1 MVEEKDREL
10 AKYKGIANQ
19 GETEQKS
26 EIEHNTQE
34 LNKDC
39 DDVLLFFSF
48 DIVNS
53 TLYKTI
59 NNYQWVY
66 TIDKILKLVKDKIKA
81 KIPRAEVWRVF
92 GDEIIFIAN
101 IVDRESIG
109 SYISHIHKVLIES
122 ADFIEEDSSFG
133 EQNSENCLEGNQ
145 KLISLQACAW
155 IAAVT
160 DISKIKEATYPICAE
175 NVFEIFEEGYSKFR
189 EFRGV
194 DIDTGFRL
202 AKETVMRRLTISFE
216 LAYLISEMDDGSA
229 GNIRVITYKKLK
241 GVWNNL
247 AYPIIWYYDGNHN
260 KGCSFEQ
267 SIPFDAVVQEGIY
280 SELMMTELYKKCGI
294 KEIRDLV
301 HKILEERGLE
311 NKINNL
317 KRLIEDE
324 SCNYKEYLR
333 DPKLELHC
341 VAVCY
346 NDNDEV
352 LLVKRTKKEFMPS
365 IWEFGCAKASSD
377 KGIEEA
383 IKEEYKRDFGIDI
396 KIYVDKD
403 RTEDQQPVP
412 LAIYTIKKR
421 NEMHKGIIF
430 AAKIIGNTEVKLNDK
445 KHSDFRFISSYD
457 LENGKIEAE
466 DLVPDAI
473 DTLHKVFKIIKEK
486 KNEGK

>member
-1 MVEEKDREL
+1 MVEDKDKEL
-10 AKYKGIANQ
+10 AKFKEIMLRHELGQ
-19 GETEQKS
+19 ERD
-26 EIEHNTQE
+26 IEHNTQE

-66 TIDKILKLVKDKIKA
+66 TIDKILKLVKDKIKE
-81 KIPRAEVWRVF
+81 KISKAEVWRVF

-101 IVDRESIG
+101 VVDKESIG

-122 ADFIEEDSSFG
+122 ADFIEEDSG
-133 EQNSENCLEGNQ
+133 CEERNNENCLKGNQ

-155 IAAVT
+155 IATVT
-160 DISKIKEATYPICAE
+160 DISKIKEATDPICAE
-175 NVFEIFEEGYSKFR
+175 NVFEIFEEGSSKFR

-216 LAYLISEMDDGSA
+216 LAYLISEMDSSA
-229 GNIRVITYKKLK
+229 KNIRVITYKKLK

-247 AYPIIWYYDGNHN
+247 AYPIIWYYDGSHN

-267 SIPFDAVVQEGIY
+267 SIPFDAVAQEGIY
-280 SELMMTELYKKCGI
+280 AELMMTGLYKNCGI
-294 KEIRDLV
+294 KEIRDLIG
-301 HKILEERGLE
+301 KILKERGLE

-324 SCNYKEYLR
+324 SSNYKEYLR

-346 NDNDEV
+346 NEYNEI
-352 LLVKRTKKEFMPS
+352 LLVKRAKKEFMPA

-377 KGIEEA
+377 KGIEEI

-396 KIYVDKD
+396 EVYIDKD
-403 RTEDQQPVP
+403 RTKDQQPVP
-412 LAIYTIKKR
+412 LAIYTIKKK

-430 AAKIIGNTEVKLNDK
+430 AAKIIGNAEVKLNKK
-445 KHSDFRFISSYD
+445 KHSDYRFISLD
-457 LENGKIEAE
+457 ELENGKIETE
-466 DLVPDAI
+466 NLVPDAI
-473 DTLHKVFKIIKEK
+473 DTLHKVFNIIMER

>member
-1 MVEEKDREL
+1 MVKNDREL
-10 AKYKGIANQ
+10 AKFKGITDHS
-19 GETEQKS
+19 ETEQKS
-26 EIEHNTQE
+26 DIEHNTQE

-81 KIPRAEVWRVF
+81 KIPQAEIWRVF

-122 ADFIEEDSSFG
+122 ADFIEDSSFG

-160 DISKIKEATYPICAE
+160 DISKIKGATHSVCAE

-247 AYPIIWYYDGNHN
+247 AYPIIWYYDSDHN

-267 SIPFDAVVQEGIY
+267 SIPFDAVAQEGIY
-280 SELMMTELYKKCGI
+280 AELMMTGLYKNCDT

-301 HKILEERGLE
+301 DKILKERGLE
-311 NKINNL
+311 KKINNL
-317 KRLIEDE
+317 KRLIEVE
-324 SCNYKEYLR
+324 SSNYKEYLR
-333 DPKLELHC
+333 DTKLELHC

-346 NDNDEV
+346 NENGEI
-352 LLVKRTKKEFMPS
+352 LMVKRAEKEYMPAK
-365 IWEFGCAKASSD
+365 WEFGCAKASSD
-377 KGIEEA
+377 KGIEEI

-403 RTEDQQPVP
+403 RTEDKQPVP
-412 LAIYTIKKR
+412 LAIYTIKKK
-421 NEMHKGIIF
+421 NEMQKGIIF
-430 AAKIIGNTEVKLNDK
+430 VAKIIGNTEVKLNDK
-445 KHSDFRFISSYD
+445 KHSDFRFISFDD
-457 LENGKIEAE
+457 LKNGKIEAE
-466 DLVPDAI
+466 DLVPDAK
-473 DTLHKVFKIIKEK
+473 DTLLKVFKFIEEK
-486 KNEGK
+486 